1 MLVQLITEFHSI
13 DKFRLEVPKNGEV
26 VSLLNN
32 CFQNHMLFDYLFTFK
47 QFSSKNWYNFTILI
61 YLPCIFINILNRFC
75 FILADIQVEVNE
87 SQKYMVSHIIVK
99 AIFTT

>member
-1 MLVQLITEFHSI
+1 
-13 DKFRLEVPKNGEV
+13 
-26 VSLLNN
+26 
-32 CFQNHMLFDYLFTFK
+32 MLFDYLFTFK
-47 QFSSKNWYNFTILI
+47 QFSSKNWYNFTI
-61 YLPCIFINILNRFC
+61 F